1 MGARSDQIAF
11 VNDRIRLIAGGT
23 IQHMVEM
30 EVEGVKLEVP
40 ANTPVL
46 MLREIG
52 GQRRGLPIY
61 IGGPEASAIHYALEG
76 IVSERPLTHDLLV
89 NVIRDMGGHLSKIV
103 ITEEREHTFYAELHI
118 DSPTGSRV
126 VSCRPSDAVALSVR
140 VKTPI
145 YATTELID
153 ALGVEIVVQPANE
166 EEILDDFRQFIDSIN
181 PEDFQS

>member
-1 MGARSDQIAF
+1 ME
-11 VNDRIRLIAGGT
+11 
-23 IQHMVEM
+23 EM

-40 ANTPVL
+40 ANAPVL
-46 MLREIG
+46 MLREVG

-61 IGGPEASAIHYALEG
+61 IGGPEASAIHFALEG

-89 NVIRDMGGHLSKIV
+89 NVIADMGGELTKIV
-103 ITEEREHTFYAELHI
+103 ITEEREHTFFAELHI
-118 DSPTGSRV
+118 DGPIGSRV

-140 VKTPI
+140 VGAPI
-145 YATTELID
+145 FASTELMD
-153 ALGVEIVVQPANE
+153 AVGVEIIVQPADE